1 MTYSVDPMGG
11 FPPFEQKQRSG
22 WESRGETGE
31 GKGVEEGGVTVI
43 GM

>member
-1 MTYSVDPMGG
+1 MTYSVDWEA
-11 FPPFEQKQRSG
+11 FPLLNRNREVDGRAEGRQ
-22 WESRGETGE
+22 E